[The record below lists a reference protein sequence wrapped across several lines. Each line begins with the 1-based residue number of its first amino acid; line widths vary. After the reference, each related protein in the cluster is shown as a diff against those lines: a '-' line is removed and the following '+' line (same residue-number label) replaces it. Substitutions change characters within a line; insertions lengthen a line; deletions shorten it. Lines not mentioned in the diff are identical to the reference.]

1 MILNSRYPTQCTVSL
16 QNHVFNA
23 NPDVVP
29 ENQDSLGG
37 GVRSLYSNS
46 FRSSLIKALSFVGNP
61 AVPLFC
67 RKFCLSNYLRQF
79 ALNEIIFARN
89 IETTE

>member
-37 GVRSLYSNS
+37 GSGRYIQIVLGRH
-46 FRSSLIKALSFVGNP
+46 
-61 AVPLFC
+61 
-67 RKFCLSNYLRQF
+67 
-79 ALNEIIFARN
+79 
-89 IETTE
+89 